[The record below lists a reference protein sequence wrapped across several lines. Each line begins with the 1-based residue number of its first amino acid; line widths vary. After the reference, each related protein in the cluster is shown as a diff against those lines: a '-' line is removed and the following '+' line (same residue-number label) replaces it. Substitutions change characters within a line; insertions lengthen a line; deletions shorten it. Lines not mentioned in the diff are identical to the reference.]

1 MATESRLKQE
11 RHNMKILRTARMAI
25 FASLAGL
32 MTVTPACAERQPA
45 PGSKA
50 EMDALIRAYILEN
63 PEIIEEAL
71 IQLRERERA
80 SEQNQQAALIADN
93 QSRLINNPADYSV
106 GPDDA
111 PITVVEFFDYR
122 CGYCK
127 RSASWTM
134 ALPEAFDNQV
144 RVVFKEYPI
153 LSPESEQAALAAI
166 AAGQQGK
173 YEQMH
178 TALMQLDNAGG
189 FGPQQID
196 EVAKSVGVDVLQMRA
211 DMQTAPVIA
220 ALEDSMRLGRDI
232 GVSGTPNFIIG
243 NQMVPGANRPA

>member
-1 MATESRLKQE
+1 
-11 RHNMKILRTARMAI
+11 MKISRSIRIAS

-32 MTVTPACAERQPA
+32 MSVTSACAEPQPA

-50 EMDALIRAYILEN
+50 EVDALIRAYILEN
-63 PEIIEEAL
+63 PEVIEEAL
-71 IQLRERERA
+71 IQLRERERNT
-80 SEQNQQAALIADN
+80 EQNQQATLIVEN
-93 QSRLINNPADYSV
+93 QERLIGNPADYSV
-106 GPDDA
+106 GPEDA

-127 RSASWTM
+127 RSAGWTM
-134 ALPEAFDNQV
+134 ALPELFDNQV

-166 AAGQQGK
+166 AAGFQGK

-178 TALMQLDNAGG
+178 TALMQLDNATG

-196 EVAKSVGVDVLQMRA
+196 AVAKSVGVDVLQMRA
-211 DMQTAPVIA
+211 DMQTATVLA
-220 ALEDSMRLGRDI
+220 ALDDSMRLGRDI

-243 NQMVPGANRPA
+243 NQMVPGANRPAVEQLITEALAELG